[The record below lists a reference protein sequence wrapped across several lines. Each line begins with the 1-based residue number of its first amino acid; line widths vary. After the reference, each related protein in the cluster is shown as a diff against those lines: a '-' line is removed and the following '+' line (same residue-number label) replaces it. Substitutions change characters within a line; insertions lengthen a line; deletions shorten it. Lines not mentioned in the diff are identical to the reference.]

1 MIGPRRSIPP
11 SSSFSSSCTKATRAR
26 SEERI
31 PLPGIYFEAGKNR
44 FRKRSAQ
51 FTRGRSFSSR
61 IHGLFLES
69 CIYSSSGDTLDRTF
83 REIISSRAYEG
94 RRGKWILLIPSSLFH
109 TLLSFTLVSNPFE
122 YQISETI
129 SREASEKLPQLT
141 VASPPT
147 TQLRRE
153 GN

>member
-11 SSSFSSSCTKATRAR
+11 SSSCTKATRAR

-69 CIYSSSGDTLDRTF
+69 CIYSSSTLDRTF
-83 REIISSRAYEG
+83 REIISSRIYEARG
-94 RRGKWILLIPSSLFH
+94 GKWILLIPSPLFDSLFFH
-109 TLLSFTLVSNPFE
+109 SHSFRIHSNIKYRKP
-122 YQISETI
+122 
-129 SREASEKLPQLT
+129 SRAK
-141 VASPPT
+141 
-147 TQLRRE
+147 RRK
-153 GN
+153 NYPN

>member
-11 SSSFSSSCTKATRAR
+11 SFSSSSSCTKATRAR

-94 RRGKWILLIPSSLFH
+94 RRGKWILLIPSPLFDSLFFH
-109 TLLSFTLVSNPFE
+109 SHSFRIHSNIGNHLARSVGKITPINRCFP
-122 YQISETI
+122 
-129 SREASEKLPQLT
+129 L
-141 VASPPT
+141 T